1 MLNIRPISELR
12 NKAADISKFVHDTQ
26 EPVII
31 TKQGYADMV
40 VMSPEQYEYLL
51 GDKRI
56 DAALKVAETEAMS
69 GAPRKDFRE
78 VAAEKRKRITGN
90 EEDTLGA

>member
-12 NKAADISKFVHDTQ
+12 NKAADISKLVHDTQ

-51 GDKRI
+51 GNKRI
-56 DAALKVAETEAMS
+56 DAALERAETES
-69 GAPRKDFRE
+69 VNDAPRRDFRE
-78 VAAEKRKRITGN
+78 VAAEKRKRIN
-90 EEDTLGA
+90 EGGEDSLSV

>member
-12 NKAADISKFVHDTQ
+12 NKAADISKLVHDTQ

-40 VMSPEQYEYLL
+40 VMSPEHYEHLL
-51 GDKRI
+51 GGKRV
-56 DAALKVAETEAMS
+56 DAALKAAEAEAIN
-69 GAPRKDFRE
+69 GAPRRDFRE
-78 VAAEKRKRITGN
+78 VAAEKRKQVNGGK
-90 EEDTLGA
+90 EEPHGA